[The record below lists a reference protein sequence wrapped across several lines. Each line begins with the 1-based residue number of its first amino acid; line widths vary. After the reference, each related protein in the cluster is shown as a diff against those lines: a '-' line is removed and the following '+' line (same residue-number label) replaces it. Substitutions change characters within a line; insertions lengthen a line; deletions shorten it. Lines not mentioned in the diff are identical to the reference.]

1 MKKKQLVTLLLVV
14 LIVMIGTLAGCAAP
28 KGNNASDK
36 RWYSQNMRS
45 EAVQQ
50 LYRFEPSARSEIA
63 NAPGYAVFEAVQTQF
78 LIASTGNAS
87 GIVRDN
93 QTGVDTY
100 MSAFS
105 GGAGFGL
112 GVKGF
117 RAIIIFKERSI
128 MNEFVNNGWVFGVS
142 GTADA
147 KAGDDGGS
155 ISGAANFDDRMKV
168 YTFTDTGL
176 MAGASLRGVKVWK
189 NKELNINISSTTNES
204 LAVKELRTPE
214 YIVKHGDS
222 LWQISAKLLGDGNR
236 YREIIELN
244 KEAIQDEKSISVGM
258 HLKMPCK

>member
-1 MKKKQLVTLLLVV
+1 MKKNQLVTLLLVV

-36 RWYSQNMRS
+36 RRHSQNMRS
-45 EAVQQ
+45 DAIHQ

-63 NAPGYAVFEAVQTQF
+63 NAPGYAVLEAVQTQI
-78 LIASTGNAS
+78 LITSTGNAS

-93 QTGVDTY
+93 QTGADTY

-112 GVKGF
+112 GIKGF
-117 RAIIIFKERSI
+117 RAIIIFKDRAI
-128 MNEFVNNGWVFGVS
+128 MNEFVNDGWVFGVT

-155 ISGAANFDDRMKV
+155 VSGAMAFDGRMKV

-189 NKELNINISSTTNES
+189 NNKLN
-204 LAVKELRTPE
+204 
-214 YIVKHGDS
+214 
-222 LWQISAKLLGDGNR
+222 
-236 YREIIELN
+236 
-244 KEAIQDEKSISVGM
+244 
-258 HLKMPCK
+258 

>member
-1 MKKKQLVTLLLVV
+1 MKTKTTYLLLLAV
-14 LIVMIGTLAGCAAP
+14 LISMISTLSGCASP
-28 KGNNASDK
+28 KGSTGMEK
-36 RWYSQNMRS
+36 REFAQSMRS
-45 EAVQQ
+45 KALNQ
-50 LYRFEPSARSEIA
+50 LYSHEPGARNEIA
-63 NAPGYAVFEAVQTQF
+63 VAPGYAVFEAVQTQI
-78 LIASTGNAS
+78 LITSMGNAY

-93 QTGVDTY
+93 QIGSDTY

-117 RAIIIFKERSI
+117 RAIVIFKERSI

-204 LAVKELRTPE
+204 LAVKEPRTPE
-214 YIVKHGDS
+214 YIVKHGDT

-244 KEAIQDEKSISVGM
+244 KEAIQDENSISVGM

>member
-1 MKKKQLVTLLLVV
+1 MKKGRLITLLLA
-14 LIVMIGTLAGCAAP
+14 LLIGTTSTLTGCSAP
-28 KGNNASDK
+28 KGSTASEK
-36 RWYSQNMRS
+36 RLYSQDMRY
-45 EAVQQ
+45 EALVQ
-50 LYRFEPSARSEIA
+50 LFRYEPSARTVIN
-63 NAPGYAVFEAVQTQF
+63 NAPGFAVFEAVQTQI
-78 LIASTGNAS
+78 LITSTGNAS

-93 QTGVDTY
+93 QTGADTY

-112 GVKGF
+112 GIKGF
-117 RAIIIFKERSI
+117 RAIVVFKDRAI
-128 MNEFVNNGWVFGVS
+128 MNEFVDNGWVFGAT

-155 ISGAANFDDRMKV
+155 VSGSMAFDGRMKV

-214 YIVKHGDS
+214 YIVKQGDS

-244 KEAIQDEKSISVGM
+244 KEAIQDENRISVGM

>member
-1 MKKKQLVTLLLVV
+1 MKKNQSLALLLAF
-14 LIVMIGTLAGCAAP
+14 LIGTMSTLTGCAAP
-28 KGNNASDK
+28 KGSTASEK
-36 RWYSQNMRS
+36 RIYSHNMRS
-45 EAVQQ
+45 EALHQ
-50 LYRFEPSARSEIA
+50 LYLHQPGARAEIA
-63 NAPGYAVFEAVQTQF
+63 GAPGYAVFEAVQTQI
-78 LIASTGNAS
+78 LITSTGNAS

-93 QTGVDTY
+93 QTGADTY

-176 MAGASLRGVKVWK
+176 MAGASLRGTKVWK
-189 NKELNINISSTTNES
+189 NEELNINISSTTNES

-214 YIVKHGDS
+214 YIVKHGDT

-244 KEAIQDEKSISVGM
+244 KEAIQDENSISVGM